1 MLGESVVR
9 EAEVDNEEMEMCDDP
24 TPHLLLGESKG

>member
-9 EAEVDNEEMEMCDDP
+9 EAEVDNEEMCDDP